1 MANFIKD
8 LAKKEIL
15 VPHINNY
22 LARADFPDKFDVEI
36 RTSKEPDDAFHPS
49 SDCYPCECELY
60 AKFSGQAEKQ
70 VLTST
75 SHKNFFVGH
84 FWHGL
89 LQDIL
94 CERLEFCEKD
104 DVEKELR
111 YLHGEWWARGFADIA
126 KCDVPGK
133 GSYLID
139 FKTMNS
145 YSFQKPSE
153 DLLRKWQLQV
163 SCYMAWDNRVESAI
177 IIGIQ
182 KDTPHEFKEFIFHR
196 DDSILDDVYKKW
208 TNVSNAV
215 RNETPVV
222 CGKCS

>member
-22 LARADFPDKFDVEI
+22 LARADFPPKFDIEI
-36 RTSKEPDDAFHPS
+36 RSGKEPDDAFHPS

-60 AKFSGQAEKQ
+60 KKFSGESERQE
-70 VLTST
+70 LTAT

-94 CERLEFCEKD
+94 CNRLGFCEED
-104 DVEKELR
+104 DIEKELR
-111 YLHGEWWARGFADIA
+111 FQDPKWWARGFADIA

-145 YSFQKPSE
+145 FSFQKPSP
-153 DLLRKWQLQV
+153 DLLLKWQMQV
-163 SCYMAWDNRVESAI
+163 ACYMAWDNRVESAI
-177 IIGIQ
+177 IVGIQ
-182 KDTPHEFKEFIFHR
+182 KDTPHEFREFVFKR
-196 DDSILDDVYKKW
+196 DDSFLEHIYEKW
-208 TNVSNAV
+208 TNVSKALENG
-215 RNETPVV
+215 TSVV
-222 CGKCS
+222 CRTCT

>member
-1 MANFIKD
+1 LASFVKD

-22 LARADFPDKFDVEI
+22 LARAQFPDSFDTEI
-36 RTSKEPDDAFHPS
+36 RPGKEPDDAFHPS

-60 AKFSGQAEKQ
+60 KKFSGQVEKE
-70 VLTST
+70 TFTAT

-94 CERLEFCEKD
+94 CNQLGFCEKED
-104 DVEKELR
+104 IEKELR
-111 YLHGEWWARGFADIA
+111 HDGDGWWARGFADVA
-126 KCDVPGK
+126 KCDIPGK

-145 YSFQKPSE
+145 FSYQKPA
-153 DLLRKWQLQV
+153 DVLLAKWAMQV
-163 SCYMAWDNRVESAI
+163 NCYMAWDNRVESAI
-177 IIGIQ
+177 IVGIQ
-182 KDTPHEFKEFIFHR
+182 KDTPHEFKEFVFHR
-196 DDSILDDVYKKW
+196 DNQMLETIYGKW
-208 TNVSNAV
+208 GRVSEAV
-215 RNETPVV
+215 KNKTPVV
-222 CGKCS
+222 CTTCG

>member
-1 MANFIKD
+1 MTNFIKD

-22 LARADFPDKFDVEI
+22 LARADFPTAFDIEI

-49 SDCYPCECELY
+49 SDCHPCECELY
-60 AKFSGQAEKQ
+60 AKFSGLAEKQ
-70 VLTST
+70 ELTAT

-89 LQDIL
+89 LQDVL
-94 CERLEFCEKD
+94 CNRLEFCQPD

-111 YLHGEWWARGFADIA
+111 WQDYKWWARGFADIA

-133 GSYLID
+133 GSYLVD

-145 YSFQKPSE
+145 YSFQKPSL
-153 DLLRKWQLQV
+153 DLLAKWQLQV
-163 SCYMAWDNRVESAI
+163 ACYMAWDNRVESAI
-177 IIGIQ
+177 IVGIQ
-182 KDTPHEFKEFIFHR
+182 KDTPHEFKEFVFHR
-196 DDSILDDVYKKW
+196 DDSLLEPIYDKW
-208 TNVSNAV
+208 TKVKEALDQGA
-215 RNETPVV
+215 PVV
-222 CGKCS
+222 CSVCT

>member
-1 MANFIKD
+1 MASFIKD

-15 VPHINNY
+15 VPYINNY
-22 LARADFPDKFDVEI
+22 LARADFPKQFDI
-36 RTSKEPDDAFHPS
+36 AIAAHKEPDDAFHPS

-70 VLTST
+70 ELTAT

-94 CERLEFCEKD
+94 CERLEFCNKD

-111 YLHGEWWARGFADIA
+111 FQDHKWWARGFADIA
-126 KCDVPGK
+126 KCDIPGK

-145 YSFQKPSE
+145 YSFQKPAES
-153 DLLRKWQLQV
+153 LLAKWQLQV
-163 SCYMAWDNRVESAI
+163 ACYMAWDNRVDSAI

-182 KDTPHEFKEFIFHR
+182 KDTPHDFKEFVFNR
-196 DDSILDDVYKKW
+196 DDAILEPVYEKWNIVAEALKKE
-208 TNVSNAV
+208 S
-215 RNETPVV
+215 RVV
-222 CGKCS
+222 CRTCT

>member
-8 LAKKEIL
+8 LAKREIL

-22 LARADFPDKFDVEI
+22 LARADFPEKFDVEI

-70 VLTST
+70 ELTAT

-84 FWHGL
+84 FWHGI

-94 CERLEFCEKD
+94 CDKLEFCD
-104 DVEKELR
+104 PTDVEKELR
-111 YLHGEWWARGFADIA
+111 WQDYEWWARGFADIA
-126 KCDVPGK
+126 KCDIPGK

-145 YSFQKPSE
+145 FSYQKPSP
-153 DLLRKWQLQV
+153 DLLAKWELQV
-163 SCYMAWDNRVESAI
+163 ACYMAWDNRVESAI

-182 KDTPHEFKEFIFHR
+182 KDTPHEFKEFVFHR
-196 DDSILDDVYKKW
+196 NDDILNPIYEKW
-208 TNVSNAV
+208 TSVAKAIKNN
-215 RNETPVV
+215 TPMV
-222 CGKCS
+222 CSTCQ

>member
-1 MANFIKD
+1 MASFIKD

-22 LARADFPDKFDVEI
+22 LARADFPETFDIEI
-36 RTSKEPDDAFHPS
+36 RTGKEPDDAYHPS

-60 AKFSGQAEKQ
+60 NKRMGLAEKQ
-70 VLTST
+70 ELTAT

-84 FWHGL
+84 FWHGI
-89 LQDIL
+89 LQNIICD
-94 CERLEFCEKD
+94 RLGFCEKE

-111 YLHGEWWARGFADIA
+111 YQDHEWWARGFADIA

-145 YSFQKPSE
+145 FSFQKPSV
-153 DLLRKWQLQV
+153 DLLVKWQLQV
-163 SCYMAWDNRVESAI
+163 ACYMAWDNRVDSAI

-182 KDTPHEFKEFIFHR
+182 KDTPHEFKEFVFQR
-196 DDSILDDVYKKW
+196 DDSILEEVYNKW
-208 TNVSNAV
+208 TNVSKSI

-222 CGKCS
+222 CSVCA

>member
-1 MANFIKD
+1 MASFIKD

-22 LARADFPDKFDVEI
+22 LARADFPSKFEI
-36 RTSKEPDDAFHPS
+36 DIPTQKEPDDAFHPS
-49 SDCYPCECELY
+49 SDCAPCECELY
-60 AKFSGQAEKQ
+60 AKFAGVAEKQ
-70 VLTST
+70 ELTST

-94 CERLEFCEKD
+94 CERLGFCEKD
-104 DVEKELR
+104 DIEKELR
-111 YLHGEWWARGFADIA
+111 FQDHKWWARGFADIA
-126 KCDVPGK
+126 KCDIPGK

-145 YSFQKPSE
+145 YSYQKPAES
-153 DLLRKWQLQV
+153 LLAKWQLQV
-163 SCYMAWDNRVESAI
+163 ACYMAWDNRVESAI

-182 KDTPHEFKEFIFHR
+182 KDTPHEFKEFVFNR
-196 DDSILDDVYKKW
+196 DDKILEPVYEKW
-208 TNVSNAV
+208 NIVADALKNDQ
-215 RNETPVV
+215 PVV
-222 CGKCS
+222 CRTCT